1 MTRTITYKGETF
13 LSKGVHVDESLTFGE
28 PERDFE
34 YVDVLGRSGSL
45 ALDNNR
51 YFDIEMQI
59 PCYIHE
65 NFPTTYRALAS
76 FLNASGGW
84 NELETDVEPNHFRMA
99 LYTGI
104 TEPTPTQNT
113 IGGLFTVNFRV
124 HPQRYLKTGQTAV
137 TFTADGSIINPT
149 RFSSKPLLRVYGQGE
164 IGVGTETLTLSQAG
178 TDHVD
183 IDCDIMDAF
192 EGSTNMNQY
201 LTVTDFP
208 VLQPGTNGITLG
220 AGITKLEIIPRWY
233 EI

>member
-1 MTRTITYKGETF
+1 MRTITYNGTPF
-13 LSKGVHVDESLTFGE
+13 VNLGVHIDSSLSFGE

-51 YFDIEMQI
+51 FFDIEMQI

-65 NFPTTYRALAS
+65 NFPAVYRNFTA

-84 NELETDVEPNHFRMA
+84 NELVTDVEPNYFRMA

-124 HPQRYLKTGQTAV
+124 HPQRYLKTGQTAI
-137 TFTADGSIINPT
+137 TYTADGSIINPT
-149 RFSSKPLLRVYGQGE
+149 RFSSKPLLRVYGSGE
-164 IGVGTETLTLSQAG
+164 IGIGAETLTLTQAG
-178 TDHVD
+178 VDHVD
-183 IDCDIMDAF
+183 IDCDIMDAY
-192 EGSTNMNQY
+192 EGSTNMNPY
-201 LTVTDFP
+201 LQVTDFP
-208 VLQPGTNGITLG
+208 ELHPGENGITLG
-220 AGITKLEIIPRWY
+220 AGITKLEIIPRWF